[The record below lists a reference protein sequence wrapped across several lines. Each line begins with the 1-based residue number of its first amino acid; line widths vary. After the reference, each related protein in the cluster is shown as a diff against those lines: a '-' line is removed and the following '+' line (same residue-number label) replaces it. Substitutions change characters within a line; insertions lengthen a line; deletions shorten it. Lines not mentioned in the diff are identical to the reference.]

1 MGDRPPL
8 PSSTSTS
15 TSIQRIVPPTHQ
27 DASNISLSTFQ
38 SSSFDVSKFV
48 QSLMQQDVQLAK
60 QTGGGKS
67 HLIPLTLFFE
77 CGAHSHSFS
86 NSN

>member
-27 DASNISLSTFQ
+27 DASNISLSIFQ

-48 QSLMQQDVQLAK
+48 QSLMQQDVQKSK
-60 QTGGGKS
+60 QTGGGKLVPPFLS
-67 HLIPLTLFFE
+67 LFLSNVELTLPYK
-77 CGAHSHSFS
+77 ST
-86 NSN
+86 